1 MTSKEPEVY
10 SNPRGWQIDQG
21 WPPPIVW
28 EVILQYHIRPLV
40 THYHSTGIAL
50 VPSRGSCYRPVA
62 WEQIKGRSGMSLHTF
77 RVGTRGA
84 IDLVR
89 SDGVDVATELDW
101 LIEES
106 PYRRICFYPLERFIH
121 ADYGDHDGQL
131 CDRRQ
136 LYEAPNRQGDW
147 KFRSWLPETRL

>member
-1 MTSKEPEVY
+1 
-10 SNPRGWQIDQG
+10 
-21 WPPPIVW
+21 
-28 EVILQYHIRPLV
+28 
-40 THYHSTGIAL
+40 
-50 VPSRGSCYRPVA
+50 
-62 WEQIKGRSGMSLHTF
+62 MSLHTF